1 LFKLTS
7 GVSFRQSLQWRRA
20 VGLKGRVLT
29 LLFTKV
35 VLLSTLFPR
44 QIAAASS
51 GGSIPPGLIAPGT
64 LVLNETKQV
73 ITGSATALLIEDV
86 APWGHDSVHSPS
98 APIWDAD
105 QQALAYLGITY
116 DLVHSNNLPA
126 DLSPYK
132 FVLLASTQPTSAY
145 ANIAANVGRI
155 STYVSNGGIYVV
167 HAADK
172 GWWDWQSGGGSDW
185 TGYSILPEGT
195 SHVNYITGGSADY
208 SILITQPSHD
218 IIQDASLTEG
228 YFSGW

>member
-1 LFKLTS
+1 MFKLTS

-86 APWGHDSVHSPS
+86 AP
-98 APIWDAD
+98 WDAD